1 METQPE
7 KNPEMKNYT
16 SFLNYEDFNLEPIIK
31 KCQEDAEYKKITVF
45 HLNERLLEQENPE
58 FLNKDYIK
66 TLDRV
71 AEIISGLF
79 RINDMSKDML
89 SDFLTANNISEP
101 MYIRRLSLYRARDF
115 MGNLLNFFD
124 KRLSST
130 ILALEDD
137 KFEEHRETFIKTR
150 EVLWNMSEKINSEEF
165 ELLPRDQEKIEKLK
179 ERLALIENL

>member
-1 METQPE
+1 
-7 KNPEMKNYT
+7 
-16 SFLNYEDFNLEPIIK
+16 
-31 KCQEDAEYKKITVF
+31 
-45 HLNERLLEQENPE
+45 
-58 FLNKDYIK
+58 
-66 TLDRV
+66 
-71 AEIISGLF
+71 
-79 RINDMSKDML
+79 
-89 SDFLTANNISEP
+89 
-101 MYIRRLSLYRARDF
+101 

>member
-31 KCQEDAEYKKITVF
+31 KCKEDVEYKKITAF
-45 HLNERLLEQENPE
+45 HLRERLLEQENPE
-58 FLNKDYIK
+58 FLNKDYINN
-66 TLDRV
+66 LDRV
-71 AEIISGLF
+71 TEIIRGLLT
-79 RINDMSKDML
+79 INDISKEMV
-89 SDFLTANNISEP
+89 SDFLLANNINEP
-101 MYIRRLSLYRARDF
+101 VYVRSLSLYQARDF
-115 MGNLLNFFD
+115 MVNLLNFFD

-137 KFEEHRETFIKTR
+137 KFEEHRETLTKNR
-150 EVLWNMSEKINSEEF
+150 EILWNMSEKINSEEF
-165 ELLPRDQEKIEKLK
+165 ELLPRDQGKIEKLK